1 MSDYEGTEHE
11 TRDAS
16 GPVTEEAFD
25 RMVDGELSD
34 TERRELLGSLDRVKH
49 GWRKLALA
57 YVEAQTWRNDLGAMV
72 RPASETTPETS
83 MELAQ
88 PANVATKSDRL
99 KLLLA
104 MAASF
109 LIALVIGFQFR
120 GGDGSPSDVAG
131 SRPSADGPLLAQ
143 PDTALVPDS
152 TMLTTA
158 TEPAGTATP
167 TDAIEPSAPRGTP
180 VFNVGSD
187 ARPSSASPAVPPNI
201 AEVLRR
207 LQHRVERRR
216 SLVPVETE
224 DGRRIFIPV
233 EDIEVEYVG
242 DDAYQ

>member
-11 TRDAS
+11 HRNAS
-16 GPVTEEAFD
+16 GSVTEEALD

-34 TERRELLGSLDRVKH
+34 AERRKLLGSLDKVEH

-57 YVEAQTWRNDLGAMV
+57 YVEAQTWRTDMDAMV
-72 RPASETTPETS
+72 RPTSETTPETS
-83 MELAQ
+83 MELAK

-109 LIALVIGFQFR
+109 FIALVIGFQFR
-120 GGDGSPSDVAG
+120 GGDSSPGEMAG
-131 SRPSADGPLLAQ
+131 SQPSSDGPLLAQ
-143 PDTALVPDS
+143 PDTAVVPDS

-158 TEPAGTATP
+158 TEPPNTP
-167 TDAIEPSAPRGTP
+167 LPGEAIKPSAPRGTP

-187 ARPSSASPAVPPNI
+187 ARPTGASPAVPPNI